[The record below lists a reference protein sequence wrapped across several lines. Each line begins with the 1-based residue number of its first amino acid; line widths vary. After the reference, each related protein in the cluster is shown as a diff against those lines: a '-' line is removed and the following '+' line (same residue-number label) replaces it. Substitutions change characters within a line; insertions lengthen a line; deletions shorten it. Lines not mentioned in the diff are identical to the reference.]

1 MNLAKAVIK
10 ITVSLALMILTTTTI
25 GTNGVNTVHA
35 ATTKATSTI
44 HNPLTAKEEFDVTV
58 TNVRHRDII
67 VGVTIDGLT
76 QSQIIPG
83 NIPVIAFPTSK
94 TVIFQ
99 FDRHS
104 NVSPPTALPIKLG
117 DEWDPCIK
125 VNGTTSSCLRASIDS
140 LSQAQKKTLDTRY
153 IPF

>member
-1 MNLAKAVIK
+1 MIK
-10 ITVSLALMILTTTTI
+10 ISVSLALIILATTSI
-25 GTNGVNTVHA
+25 ATNGVNTVHA
-35 ATTKATSTI
+35 ATSAATSTI

-58 TNVRHRDII
+58 TNVRHSDII

-94 TVIFQ
+94 TAIFQ
-99 FDRHS
+99 FDRNS
-104 NVSPPTALPIKLG
+104 NSSPPTALPIKLG

-140 LSQAQKKTLDTRY
+140 LTQPQKKTLDSRY
-153 IPF
+153 IPG